1 MPRHTM
7 RSLAAAA
14 LIVAAPAM
22 AAERQ
27 TVTPLQA
34 VMQAVGGSRVMAFYT
49 SEAGRCATT
58 VMPNEEPG
66 PRVRVALAPTTTAI
80 VEGLEGASLALTCG
94 DAAASMTVEHRSPG
108 AKLAA
113 R

>member
-1 MPRHTM
+1 MLRHTM
-7 RSLAAAA
+7 RSLAAVA

-22 AAERQ
+22 AAERE
-27 TVTPLQA
+27 TVAPLQA
-34 VMQAVGGSRVMAFYT
+34 VMQDVGGARVMAFYT

-58 VMPNEEPG
+58 VMPDEEPG
-66 PRVRVALAPTTTAI
+66 PRLRVALAPMATAT
-80 VEGLEGASLALTCG
+80 VEGPDGASLALTCG
-94 DAAASMTVEHRSPG
+94 EAATSMTVEHRSPG